1 MDKDNKTSIFSY
13 IGKILLFIILLP
25 FNIVK
30 SINLGVNKLMKK
42 DTHSTKEKV
51 DLSKNIRDEEVK
63 SETLKFKNDES
74 SDSAKEFVI
83 TKEEHKKAKEEMK
96 KEKLRQKELQKQNKK
111 SLFQKIKEKDIFE
124 KNKRQDRKK
133 QIVALDINSEDAKR
147 STEKLIFKY
156 SALNPEGKIEKG
168 SFLGYSKLD
177 VHSYL
182 LSEGY
187 KVYEIKAVAK
197 ANMFNT
203 DIALNRPMKKS
214 ILVFYL
220 TQLSTYLKAGIPIV
234 DSIKILSTQSKTESD
249 KTIFDCHEYRA
260 SAQLLYA
267 VL

>member
-1 MDKDNKTSIFSY
+1 
-13 IGKILLFIILLP
+13 
-25 FNIVK
+25 
-30 SINLGVNKLMKK
+30 MKK

-51 DLSKNIRDEEVK
+51 DLGKNIRDEKVK

-74 SDSAKEFVI
+74 SDNAKEFVI

-177 VHSYL
+177 VHSYYQL
-182 LSEGY
+182 QNRSVQPAESVLT
-187 KVYEIKAVAK
+187 VYGCP
-197 ANMFNT
+197 T
-203 DIALNRPMKKS
+203 R
-214 ILVFYL
+214 
-220 TQLSTYLKAGIPIV
+220 
-234 DSIKILSTQSKTESD
+234 
-249 KTIFDCHEYRA
+249 
-260 SAQLLYA
+260 
-267 VL
+267 